1 MKITNLTRA
10 AICLAMLVILF
21 ASPAPV
27 KACLCGD
34 GYAPA
39 EVFMD
44 ADAVFAGKVITV
56 SDGYSPVIVF
66 LDRILVR
73 LNLSPFSSNL
83 PKIGVTFRVSQSWKG
98 VSTTNVTVGRSF
110 GSDCSND
117 QFTPGADFLV
127 YARQWNSTNPALE
140 VTRCS
145 RVIGLSHA
153 TEDLYYLNTLPTLPL
168 TPVYGY
174 SGMYMAGAVL
184 FLMMVLLLIFIIL
197 IRRRKHQPAGE
208 QP

>member
-10 AICLAMLVILF
+10 AICLAMLIILF

-27 KACLCGD
+27 KACLCGE
-34 GYAPA
+34 GYSPA

-44 ADAVFAGKVITV
+44 SDAVFAGKVITV

-73 LNLSPFSSNL
+73 LKLSPFSSHL
-83 PKIGVTFRVSQSWKG
+83 PKIGVTFTVSRSWKG
-98 VSTTNVTVGRSF
+98 VSTTNVTIGRSVS
-110 GSDCSND
+110 SDCSND
-117 QFTPGADFLV
+117 LFTPGSDFLV
-127 YARQWNSTNPALE
+127 YARQWNRSNPALE

-153 TEDLYYLNTLPTLPL
+153 TEDLSYLNTLPTLPL

-174 SGMYMAGAVL
+174 SWTYIPGAVL

-197 IRRRKHQPAGE
+197 IRRQKHQPAGE